1 MDCLKSCGVLCGGG
15 GGSAAVV
22 HFNVGGARLSTFKAT
37 VLQAPPGS
45 KLRELIAGKPADD
58 GTFFIDRDSRNF
70 RLILNSLRD
79 GQDFLVP
86 ADASLWGDL
95 RKEALFYGL
104 TDLAAK
110 LIEANAESEY
120 KEAALPSSK
129 SDHPNL
135 GRMLVRAAYG
145 ETEDLCARFSTPSV
159 NAESEYEGAALPA
172 NEDQRLA
179 RLQALQILHTDDS
192 EPHYQN
198 ITNSISALLGVPIAL
213 VSLVAD
219 KYQWFKSK
227 CGLDASSTSRES
239 SFCAHT
245 FSPSD
250 LHEAS
255 MFVVADA
262 RSDARFDKNP
272 LVLGAPYIVFYAG
285 CPLVTSDGLRL
296 GALCAIDQK
305 PHAITHFQSQLLVNL
320 AQITVLEIERD
331 ELSHVAEDQTYEV
344 EENAMHFNGGLWRQ
358 NRMEDALQEV
368 VCLVVVKRGALDWP
382 ILYANRVFGDVTRS
396 PLTSSTFLGESARS
410 DEGSPAILWD
420 WLRLLRTTSSELMQT
435 VQTMWDMPS
444 PFAVS
449 AELSAKGG
457 NFFIPVYVRFAPADH
472 PLDVAAAG
480 VRPVWHDES
489 IADTFYRNQEQQ
501 LFFMVCGP
509 QSGTWNP
516 NPKKMSPPGVISSAS
531 SVSSATVSSLSPSSC
546 QVVVVQDGPTAFQD
560 VKLVHL
566 LGQGAFGKVY
576 NATWLGTEV
585 AVKIIEFKESDKTKY
600 VPVLEGTL
608 SMQLAHPNV
617 VQTYKC
623 STRLKPISEDLIDD
637 SPLYE
642 TWIVQE
648 WCDRGTLNIM
658 CTKEGQKTQTSLEVL
673 EAGKG
678 ISFAGTYIRVE

>member
-305 PHAITHFQSQLLVNL
+305 PHAISRFQSNLLANL

-331 ELSHVAEDQTYEV
+331 ELARAAKASSEASPYEV
-344 EENAMHFNGGLWRQ
+344 PERDMHFFGGPWRKT
-358 NRMEDALQEV
+358 RMSDALQEIY
-368 VCLVVVKRGALDWP
+368 CLVLIKPGTFDWP
-382 ILYANRVFGDVTRS
+382 ILYANRVFGDITGS
-396 PLTSSTFLGESARS
+396 PLTSSTVLGEYARS
-410 DEGSPAILWD
+410 GGRDGKPAFLWD
-420 WLRLLRTTSSELMQT
+420 WLRLVSKS
-435 VQTMWDMPS
+435 
-444 PFAVS
+444 S
-449 AELSAKGG
+449 AELLYEVEQAWNIRGSFGLTAELTAESG
-457 NFFIPVYVRFAPADH
+457 FTIPLSVRFAPADA
-472 PLDVAAAG
+472 PLDVSADG
-480 VRPVWHDES
+480 VKRVWHEADSES
-489 IADTFYRNQEQQ
+489 FFNNKKQQLYFMICGPTHGTEEQQ
-501 LFFMVCGP
+501 
-509 QSGTWNP
+509 QSH
-516 NPKKMSPPGVISSAS
+516 SALSVSAS
-531 SVSSATVSSLSPSSC
+531 SSKPSLSSKEFPR
-546 QVVVVQDGPTAFQD
+546 QVTIPDGPTAFED
-560 VKLVHL
+560 VKLL
-566 LGQGAFGKVY
+566 RSLGQGAFGKVY